1 MDLICPIC
9 GSKLNTFDKSLVC
22 AGHHCFDIARQ
33 GYVNLLTVQQKHSL
47 HPGDTREQVLS
58 RRAFLEAGYY
68 APIAEALIITS
79 KELMVNSK
87 KVSVTSNEVMSNS
100 KEVKVISNE
109 LTPNSKEVNAIS
121 NELTLPPNSKEV
133 SITSK
138 ELTVNSKEITTPG
151 ELLDVGCGEGYYSA
165 RLADA
170 LGMHLTGM
178 DISREAVRCA
188 AGKYKNGL
196 WLCATASHIPVADH
210 ACDLLTS
217 LFALTMPEEFRRV
230 LRPDGYFLQVLAAE
244 DHLLGLKSIIYD
256 HLIEK
261 PKDTVPDVPGFT
273 LVRSVPIRFT
283 FTVEGEQVENLL
295 SMTPHVFRIG
305 KDGAR
310 RLRETKSLTDTAS
323 CVLNVFR
330 PQ

>member
-68 APIAEALIITS
+68 APIAEALIA
-79 KELMVNSK
+79 V
-87 KVSVTSNEVMSNS
+87 
-100 KEVKVISNE
+100 
-109 LTPNSKEVNAIS
+109 A
-121 NELTLPPNSKEV
+121 
-133 SITSK
+133 K
-138 ELTVNSKEITTPG
+138 ELTVNSNEIRPSG

-165 RLADA
+165 RLAGA
-170 LGMHLTGM
+170 LGMRLTGM

-210 ACDLLTS
+210 SCRLLTS

-261 PKDTVPDVPGFT
+261 PKDTVPDVPCFT
-273 LVRSVPIRFT
+273 LV
-283 FTVEGEQVENLL
+283 
-295 SMTPHVFRIG
+295 
-305 KDGAR
+305 
-310 RLRETKSLTDTAS
+310 
-323 CVLNVFR
+323 
-330 PQ
+330 